1 LYLEVSIMA
10 GDKSSTVTARLS
22 KADVEAL
29 DRLAK
34 ARRRTRSQVVREAVA
49 AYLAET
55 SDYQLA
61 LERFLDPQDRALTS
75 DELWSDLGWS

>member
-1 LYLEVSIMA
+1 MA
-10 GDKSSTVTARLS
+10 AKADSSTVTARLS
-22 KADVEAL
+22 KSEVEAL

-49 AYLAET
+49 AYLAES

-75 DELWSDLGWS
+75 DELWADLGWS